1 MAYFYINTD
10 GSVVVRKS
18 DDYIPTMIEIAG
30 GRYVF
35 KDLKNSEGNAPSV
48 KLTMEEFYAT
58 AVDADYLIYN
68 GTIDGQSSLG
78 SLEIRAIC
86 LQSLKL
92 SKMEMY
98 GILVKTYIQ

>member
-68 GTIDGQSSLG
+68 QGGIDKFTFDKDGKPVG
-78 SLEIRAIC
+78 VDDI
-86 LQSLKL
+86 LKPL
-92 SKMEMY
+92 RED
-98 GILVKTYIQ
+98 KTY